1 MRFSVIVPVYNS
13 EKYLNKC
20 FESIINQT
28 NQDFEL
34 LIINDGSPDNSQ
46 EIITKYQNKYPL
58 KIKSFTK
65 ENGGLSDARN
75 YGVAKA
81 RGEYIVFVDSDDFI
95 NTRLLEHLEL
105 CIKHDFPDVVGY
117 NFVDMDQN
125 YKQTNITTKPHKS
138 NISGEEAISELVLSK
153 QYFEPAWGFAYNLDY
168 WKSNKFEY
176 IKGLLHEDFALTP
189 LVIVKANKVS
199 FIDFDG
205 YYYIKTSNSITRNLS
220 IEKEQ
225 KLAKDLLKGFDFLN
239 AEVQKINFNNE
250 YAKKLLMSYLANSL
264 IYRLENIHP
273 SLKSNYRQELIRRN
287 ISNYIIDDT
296 FKRKIRK
303 IIIKVKNKL

>member
-1 MRFSVIVPVYNS
+1 M
-13 EKYLNKC
+13 
-20 FESIINQT
+20 
-28 NQDFEL
+28 
-34 LIINDGSPDNSQ
+34 
-46 EIITKYQNKYPL
+46 
-58 KIKSFTK
+58 
-65 ENGGLSDARN
+65 
-75 YGVAKA
+75 
-81 RGEYIVFVDSDDFI
+81 
-95 NTRLLEHLEL
+95 
-105 CIKHDFPDVVGY
+105 
-117 NFVDMDQN
+117 
-125 YKQTNITTKPHKS
+125 
-138 NISGEEAISELVLSK
+138 VLSK

-239 AEVQKINFNNE
+239 TEVQKINFKDE

-273 SLKSNYRQELIRRN
+273 SLKSNYRQELKCRN
-287 ISNYIIDDT
+287 ISNYIINDT

-303 IIIKVKNKL
+303 IIIKIKNRL